1 MGEDMTVNEE
11 KENAQAIIK
20 VAQLL
25 EQTTDK
31 QLQTLHET
39 ISIVHALV
47 ARASLES
54 CRGILV
60 EIILELER
68 QTTK

>member
-1 MGEDMTVNEE
+1 MTVNEE
-11 KENAQAIIK
+11 KENAQAIIH
-20 VAQLL
+20 VAQIL
-25 EQTTDK
+25 DK
-31 QLQTLHET
+31 ALSNELPTLHET